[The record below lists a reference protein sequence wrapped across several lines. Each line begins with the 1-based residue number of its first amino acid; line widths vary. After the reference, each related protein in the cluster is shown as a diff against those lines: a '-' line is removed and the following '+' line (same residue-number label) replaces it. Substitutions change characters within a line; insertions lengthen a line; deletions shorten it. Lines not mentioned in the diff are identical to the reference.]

1 MLLNTLNQLLSK
13 DKINREQYNLFNL
26 FVLDECGAHFLKK
39 KLFAALM
46 EESPCPTNDGFAW
59 LDGRRSVWRDIQN
72 TILYIH
78 QLIEE
83 NNGTN
88 E

>member
-1 MLLNTLNQLLSK
+1 MRDKLSQLLKQDRINK
-13 DKINREQYNLFNL
+13 DQYDLFML
-26 FVLDECGAHFLKK
+26 FGYGFGGEFLKN
-39 KLFAALM
+39 KLLSVAL

-59 LDGRRSVWRDIQN
+59 LDGRRSVWRDIQH
-72 TILYIH
+72 IISYIH

-83 NNGTN
+83 NTGDTH

>member
-1 MLLNTLNQLLSK
+1 MQDILNPLLKKDQINKEQYDLFMLFGQSFGAEFLKNKLLSV
-13 DKINREQYNLFNL
+13 
-26 FVLDECGAHFLKK
+26 VL
-39 KLFAALM
+39 

-59 LDGRRSVWRDIQN
+59 LDGRRSVWRDIHH
-72 TILYIH
+72 TLSYIH

-83 NNGTN
+83 NTGDTH

>member
-1 MLLNTLNQLLSK
+1 MQDKLSQLLK
-13 DKINREQYNLFNL
+13 KAQINKEQYDLFML
-26 FVLDECGAHFLKK
+26 FGQALGAEFLKN
-39 KLFAALM
+39 KLLSVAL

-59 LDGRRSVWRDIQN
+59 LDGRRSIWRDIHH
-72 TILYIH
+72 TLSYIH

-83 NNGTN
+83 NTGDMH